1 MRRRAPRLAF
11 SLAVLA
17 GLSAVLA
24 APAGAKTVV
33 IASPKLRGAQSAA
46 PAAQAPAPATTGAAP
61 LTLWT
66 QAASDATQCRTACA
80 QQRYMCDAN
89 SGSDDCAANWGQCV
103 AGCSS
108 PNISSA
114 LNPIPP
120 GN

>member
-1 MRRRAPRLAF
+1 MRRLTLT
-11 SLAVLA
+11 LAVLA
-17 GLSAVLA
+17 GFSVVFA
-24 APAGAKTVV
+24 ASAGAKTVV
-33 IASPKLRGAQSAA
+33 VTQPKLRGAQSTVPAARTPAA
-46 PAAQAPAPATTGAAP
+46 PASAGAAP
-61 LTLWT
+61 TTLWI
-66 QAASDATQCRTACA
+66 QADADATQCRTACA

-120 GN
+120 AN

>member
-1 MRRRAPRLAF
+1 MRRRLVF

-33 IASPKLRGAQSAA
+33 VTQPKLRSVQSLAPAKAAAA
-46 PAAQAPAPATTGAAP
+46 PASPTAPPPGLWIQADA
-61 LTLWT
+61 
-66 QAASDATQCRTACA
+66 DATQCRTACA

-89 SGSDDCAANWGQCV
+89 SGSDDCAATWGQCV

-120 GN
+120 AN

>member
-1 MRRRAPRLAF
+1 MRRLAL

-33 IASPKLRGAQSAA
+33 VTQPKLRGAQSTTPAAQAA
-46 PAAQAPAPATTGAAP
+46 PAATPGGAAPAT
-61 LTLWT
+61 LWI
-66 QAASDATQCRTACA
+66 QADADATQCRTSCA
-80 QQRYMCDAN
+80 QQRYMCEAN

-120 GN
+120 AN